1 MLARR
6 WTSFPKTDQYV
17 DIQIEDRLVP
27 EKIRLIDKMS
37 GSTPS
42 AVMASLV
49 DLALSMV
56 VLGASESYIVCPMAD
71 IDSIETG
78 LLGMFVASLAEDKG

>member
-56 VLGASESYIVCPMAD
+56 VLGA
-71 IDSIETG
+71 
-78 LLGMFVASLAEDKG
+78 